1 VNVTVFVCCW
11 KDIDDV
17 DEDALLGIGSDDEF
31 NDDFLT
37 QKTSAAREEH
47 GQFTMTNDAIDEEDM
62 IQLGVDDGD
71 DLDE

>member
-1 VNVTVFVCCW
+1 M
-11 KDIDDV
+11 DDV

-31 NDDFLT
+31 GDDFLT
-37 QKTSAAREEH
+37 QKPSASKEVRAP
-47 GQFTMTNDAIDEEDM
+47 FTTMNDAIEEEVM

>member
-1 VNVTVFVCCW
+1 M
-11 KDIDDV
+11 DDV

-37 QKTSAAREEH
+37 QKTSAARDER
-47 GQFTMTNDAIDEEDM
+47 GQFTTTNEAIDEEDM
-62 IQLGVDDGD
+62 IQLGVDEGD

>member
-1 VNVTVFVCCW
+1 M
-11 KDIDDV
+11 DDV

-31 NDDFLT
+31 SFDTVT
-37 QKTSAAREEH
+37 QKPSASREER
-47 GQFTMTNDAIDEEDM
+47 GLFTTGNDAMEEEDM